1 MGSSRSHV
9 GKGRSQMGR
18 ILSQNRL
25 PTELKPNLTRNK
37 NLFKGYRKFFCQDYE
52 LLFSET
58 TSQRDHKTMS
68 VFRRKS
74 KDKGRKDFYL
84 TTDECSECQ

>member
-1 MGSSRSHV
+1 MGYITSSLGCITSHI
-9 GKGRSQMGR
+9 K
-18 ILSQNRL
+18 L
-25 PTELKPNLTRNK
+25 PSELKPNLTRNK
-37 NLFKGYRKFFCQDYE
+37 KLLRGIDFFCQGYE